1 MVQRAIVADMELH
14 TTTTRQGL
22 GGLLLPWC
30 VDTRDRTC
38 PIRINDVRDLIPHAL
53 QLRVWDVVQEDI
65 LIALGRQDAEGGDS
79 LEKIQSIRTEAT
91 RSGRLP
97 AIEDSKACRVRNGLM
112 LMEGCHRSCALYLLG
127 PPKFELRSVVVAVGS
142 GWAVYDDPRL
152 RVSRAESE
160 RGALG
165 A

>member
-14 TTTTRQGL
+14 TTTTRQSL

-30 VDTRDRTC
+30 VDTRNRTC
-38 PIRINDVRDLIPHAL
+38 PIRINDEPDLIPHAL
-53 QLRVWDVVQEDI
+53 QLRVRDVVQEDI
-65 LIALGRQDAEGGDS
+65 LSALGRQDAEGEDS
-79 LEKIQSIRTEAT
+79 MEKIQSIRAEAT
-91 RSGRLP
+91 RSVRLP
-97 AIEDSKACRVRNGLM
+97 AIEDSKACRVRHGLM
-112 LMEGCHRSCALYLLG
+112 LMEGCHRSCALYLLA
-127 PPKFELRSVVVAVGS
+127 PPKFELRTVVVAVGS

-152 RVSRAESE
+152 RVSRAQRD

>member
-38 PIRINDVRDLIPHAL
+38 TIRIHDVPDLIPHAL

-65 LIALGRQDAEGGDS
+65 LIALGRQDAEGDDS
-79 LEKIQSIRTEAT
+79 LEKIQSIRDAI
-91 RSGRLP
+91 RPAPRDRRLQSLP
-97 AIEDSKACRVRNGLM
+97 SPKWADADGGL
-112 LMEGCHRSCALYLLG
+112 
-127 PPKFELRSVVVAVGS
+127 PPKLCPISARPAKV
-142 GWAVYDDPRL
+142 
-152 RVSRAESE
+152 RAESGRCR
-160 RGALG
+160 RGLRLG
-165 A
+165 GVRRSEAPSQPS